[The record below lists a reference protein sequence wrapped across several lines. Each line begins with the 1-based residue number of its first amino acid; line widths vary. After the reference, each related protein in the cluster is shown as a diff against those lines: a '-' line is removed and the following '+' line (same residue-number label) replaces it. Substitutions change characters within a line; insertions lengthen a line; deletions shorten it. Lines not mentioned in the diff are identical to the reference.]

1 VVQKEFEEYDP
12 TLSNRIFASLQLAMI
27 EAMKVGRGNNYKMPH
42 VRKPVLEKEN
52 KLPMQMKCDLNLVQE
67 VCRQLNE

>member
-1 VVQKEFEEYDP
+1 
-12 TLSNRIFASLQLAMI
+12 MI

-42 VRKPVLEKEN
+42 VSKPVLEKEN